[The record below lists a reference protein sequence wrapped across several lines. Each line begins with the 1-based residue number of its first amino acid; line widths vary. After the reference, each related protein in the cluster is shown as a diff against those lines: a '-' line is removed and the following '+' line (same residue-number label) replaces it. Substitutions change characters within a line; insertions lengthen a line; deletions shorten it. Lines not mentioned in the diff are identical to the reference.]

1 LLFEAEGLLHLYTTS
16 DRNFKYGGPVPLWG
30 ASLLYLEPIAEEP
43 NGNSELWQSSLMG
56 ANHIKIADGVSDFWP
71 QDKGL
76 VVFKRRM
83 SRSTHELYWMRV
95 DGEQEPRLLGSAMDY
110 SDVAICAEGEHW
122 AAITKPGLGA
132 EGQVE
137 YGALAGS
144 EARVLP
150 LPEGAQGWLSQVA
163 WAGEKI
169 VVLVQKADGKLLLE
183 ADTSANEPKW
193 APAGSYYPPL
203 KWEEGMLLN
212 KSFSLVIGPAPISGQ
227 GAFAGLF
234 DDTAAVVTTPVA
246 PGVEIGV
253 MHFLGDCTVI
263 ARIPRLRLAGYE
275 LIGANEADQT
285 RFAFIWG
292 KLGTRQAAYTVDYVT
307 GQVLQSFV
315 GDREG
320 QENPKLFE
328 SPCLV
333 DPLPL
338 IVTVEPVEEA
348 D

>member
-1 LLFEAEGLLHLYTTS
+1 
-16 DRNFKYGGPVPLWG
+16 
-30 ASLLYLEPIAEEP
+30 
-43 NGNSELWQSSLMG
+43 M
-56 ANHIKIADGVSDFWP
+56 
-71 QDKGL
+71 
-76 VVFKRRM
+76 
-83 SRSTHELYWMRV
+83 
-95 DGEQEPRLLGSAMDY
+95 
-110 SDVAICAEGEHW
+110 
-122 AAITKPGLGA
+122 
-132 EGQVE
+132 
-137 YGALAGS
+137 
-144 EARVLP
+144 
-150 LPEGAQGWLSQVA
+150 
-163 WAGEKI
+163 
-169 VVLVQKADGKLLLE
+169 LVQKADGQLLLE
-183 ADTSANEPKW
+183 ADTSEKEPKW

-203 KWEEGMLLN
+203 KWEETMLLN

-246 PGVEIGV
+246 PGVEIGER
-253 MHFLGDCTVI
+253 HFLGDCTVI

-275 LIGANEADQT
+275 LIGANEADHA

-292 KLGTRQAAYTVDYVT
+292 KLGTRQAAYTVDYAT
-307 GQVLQSFV
+307 GQVIQSFA